1 MSEPKF
7 IPKPGQVD
15 YTNIRYCPTIN
26 CIIKCNDEFLLLKR
40 SPDLNLYPGL
50 WNGVSGFLDDH
61 QDIQDKVREELKEEL
76 NILEDKI
83 SSIKVFNPFYIEG
96 KEYDKTWIVF
106 PVLVEINS
114 KDLKIDFEHSEYKWF
129 KIDEYQ
135 NIAKSYKIIS
145 DIPIILNIVFSNKQL

>member
-83 SSIKVFNPFYIEG
+83 SSIKVFNPFYREE
-96 KEYDKTWIVF
+96 KEYDKT
-106 PVLVEINS
+106 
-114 KDLKIDFEHSEYKWF
+114 
-129 KIDEYQ
+129 
-135 NIAKSYKIIS
+135 
-145 DIPIILNIVFSNKQL
+145 